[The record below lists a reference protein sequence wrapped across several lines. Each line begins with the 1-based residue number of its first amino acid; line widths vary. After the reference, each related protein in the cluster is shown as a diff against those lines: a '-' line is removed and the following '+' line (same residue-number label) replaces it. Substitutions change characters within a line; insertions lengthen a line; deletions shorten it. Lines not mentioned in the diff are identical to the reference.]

1 MDIAIKSQAF
11 TKEALRKIKQG
22 LSSGKI
28 RRFGA
33 IVSHYKLGFTHN
45 ALIAWKKHSV
55 SEILGQKL
63 KAKDCISHIYLRK
76 STRLWPYGLYTM
88 IHAQSIEELEGCIKE
103 LSMLLKGARF
113 KVLPTV
119 RELKKTS
126 FSPG

>member
-22 LSSGKI
+22 LASGKI

-55 SEILGQKL
+55 SEALGQKL
-63 KAKDCISHIYLRK
+63 KAKDRISHIYLRK

-88 IHAQSIEELEGCIKE
+88 IHAQSKQELDSFVNE
-103 LSMLLKGARF
+103 LSVLLKGCNF
-113 KVLPTV
+113 KVLHTL